1 MLTSTCHKEI
11 KYKELS
17 ELASVAGEI
26 IDFADVLKVWIF
38 EGEMGAGKTTL
49 IKEICRLLKV
59 KNNVTSPT
67 FSIVN
72 EYLTEKG
79 ETVYHF
85 DFYRIK
91 SESEAMDIGVEEYL
105 YSGRLCFIEW
115 PSLIPNLLPP
125 QYLKINIQSAPME
138 NRIIQL
144 FKYEN

>member
-1 MLTSTCHKEI
+1 MLTSTPHKEI
-11 KYKELS
+11 KCKDLS
-17 ELASVAGEI
+17 ELPEVAAALIEFAE
-26 IDFADVLKVWIF
+26 DFKVWIF

-79 ETVYHF
+79 EILYHF

-91 SESEAMDIGVEEYL
+91 AESEAMDIGVEEYF
-105 YSGRLCFIEW
+105 YSGNLCFIEW
-115 PSLIPNLLPP
+115 ASLIPNLLPP

-144 FKYEN
+144 LKYEN